1 MQANWVINETSG
13 IKFHQ
18 FMDLDATSIN
28 SQDLNE
34 IKQSL
39 YENGIVVL
47 KHQSF
52 DQDSFL
58 KFGKQWGTIQKFN
71 LKDYGSKE
79 HPEILFINN
88 NGSGEIKGTRRIGTM
103 WHSDSSYRPDPLP
116 LTFLYALEVPQSGG
130 DTLFINMQSIY
141 NSLGASIV
149 TNLETMYGVHEAS
162 YAYRVTENDVDYSI
176 NDILSR
182 LRENFPAVKHPAIIT
197 HPVTK
202 VKSVYLSHG
211 YTTNLIKDNNEY
223 RELLA
228 EVKEYITKEEHIY
241 SYHWQPQDLVIWDN
255 RSVIHSATD
264 LPITANRKM
273 MRIGIEDMSM
283 Y

>member
-1 MQANWVINETSG
+1 MKTNLVIDEKSG

-28 SQDLNE
+28 SQDLSE

-39 YENGIVVL
+39 YTNGIVVL
-47 KHQSF
+47 KQQSF

-58 KFGKQWGTIQKFN
+58 KFGKLWGKIQKFN

-116 LTFLYALEVPQSGG
+116 LTFLYALEVPSVGG
-130 DTLFINMQSIY
+130 DTLFIDMQKIY
-141 NSLGASIV
+141 NSIGASIV
-149 TNLETMYGVHEAS
+149 ANLETMHGVHEAS

-176 NDILSR
+176 NDILNR
-182 LRENFPAVKHPAIIT
+182 LRKNFPAVKHPAIIT
-197 HPVTK
+197 HPVTQA
-202 VKSVYLSHG
+202 KSIYLSHG
-211 YTTNLIKDNNEY
+211 YTTSLVKDNNEY
-223 RELLA
+223 RELFE
-228 EVKEYITKEEHIY
+228 EVKEYIIKEEHIY
-241 SYHWQPQDLVIWDN
+241 SYRWQPQDLVVWDN

-264 LPITANRKM
+264 LPQSANRKM
-273 MRIGIEDMSM
+273 MRIGIEDMPM